1 MTESTWSNQTEHE
14 TVTSLVG
21 RCFIYVHRAQSE
33 HDCLRHS
40 SRFNRKIPAGDVGT
54 CRLVGLAWKEWC
66 HRQENQSRSRLKT
79 CCDFFFFF
87 ADLCLIA
94 RCEICIWGMAT
105 NGNGSIEVIK
115 KFIFISNA
123 VSSMWVDFLM
133 RDLQSVIA
141 YWCFQEDTWIICR
154 MK

>member
-1 MTESTWSNQTEHE
+1 MWQRARGQTRQNMKQWRHWLEDVSSTFTEPSQNMIGYVTVHVSTGKFLPEMLERAGWWGWLEKSD
-14 TVTSLVG
+14 VTG
-21 RCFIYVHRAQSE
+21 KKTNHGA
-33 HDCLRHS
+33 D
-40 SRFNRKIPAGDVGT
+40 
-54 CRLVGLAWKEWC
+54 WK
-66 HRQENQSRSRLKT
+66 HVAIS
-79 CCDFFFFF
+79 FF
-87 ADLCLIA
+87 LLIA